1 MRSSDASSSQ
11 QPAGSTPASSSW
23 QRDRLPE
30 WLRMPLAPGALGRS
44 TAGTLRERSLH
55 TICEEA
61 RCPNRNHCWSRG
73 TATFLV
79 LGDRCTRSCPFCSVR
94 GGVVEAPDPLE
105 PQRVAEAAA
114 ELGLKHVVVTSV
126 NRDDLPDQGSGH
138 FVRCIEELRL
148 AIPGVK
154 VEVLTPDFRGRAEA
168 IDRVIEA
175 RPDVFNHNIET
186 VPSHYLRARPGGRY
200 PRSLDLLERVAAE
213 GEASADRPRMWV
225 KSGLMLGLGE
235 TEQEVSSLLQDLFDR
250 GVRIVT
256 IGQYLQP
263 DPDSL
268 PVEEYIH
275 PDRFEQWREEG
286 EEIGFSMVF
295 SGPFVRS
302 SYMADAQVP
311 LS

>member
-1 MRSSDASSSQ
+1 MLSSDDPGFEVSSPSKR
-11 QPAGSTPASSSW
+11 W
-23 QRDRLPE
+23 ERERLPE
-30 WLRMPLAPGALGRS
+30 WLRMPLSRSAQGHS
-44 TAGTLRERSLH
+44 TASALEKRSLN

-79 LGDRCTRSCPFCSVR
+79 MGDRCTRSCPFCSVR
-94 GGVVEAPDPLE
+94 GGPPLALDPEE
-105 PQRVAEAAA
+105 PNKVAEAAV

-138 FVRCIEELRL
+138 FVRCIEEIRRRI
-148 AIPGVK
+148 AEVK
-154 VEVLTPDFRGRAEA
+154 VEVLTPDFRGRTDD

-186 VPSHYLRARPGGRY
+186 VPSLYRKTRPGARY
-200 PRSLDLLERVAAE
+200 QRSLDLLARVASR
-213 GEASADRPRMWV
+213 GEPDDQGHRMWA

-235 TEQEVSSLLQDLFDR
+235 TDDEIRALLEDLFQS

-263 DPDSL
+263 DRESL
-268 PVEEYIH
+268 PVEEYVH
-275 PDRFEQWREEG
+275 PDKFEFWRQVG

>member
-1 MRSSDASSSQ
+1 MLSSEPEDRDTDSE
-11 QPAGSTPASSSW
+11 P
-23 QRDRLPE
+23 QRWERERLPE
-30 WLRMPLAPGALGRS
+30 WLRMPLSRSAHGHS
-44 TAGTLRERSLH
+44 TANALQERSLH

-73 TATFLV
+73 TATFLI

-94 GGVVEAPDPLE
+94 GGIPEAVDPQE
-105 PQRVAEAAA
+105 PSRVAEAAV

-138 FVRCIEELRL
+138 FVRCIEEIRKRI
-148 AIPGVK
+148 AGVK
-154 VEVLTPDFRGRAEA
+154 VEVLTPDFRGRVVD

-186 VPSHYLRARPGGRY
+186 VPSLYVKTRPGARY
-200 PRSLDLLERVAAE
+200 QRSLDLLARVADA
-213 GEASADRPRMWV
+213 GEPDQNQPRMWA

-235 TEQEVSSLLQDLFDR
+235 TDEEIRSLLEDLYR
-250 GVRIVT
+250 HGVRIVT

-263 DPDSL
+263 DRDSL
-268 PVEEYIH
+268 PVKEYVR
-275 PDRFEQWREEG
+275 PEKFEYWQEVG
-286 EEIGFSMVF
+286 EEIGFPMVF